1 MNTFKVKPHVVHK
14 ITVIMGQCTSHRQL
28 STVLIL
34 DGDTCVHA
42 LLQGGLCDSEHMW
55 FQQGSPWTEQTESNI
70 SYSDSKTFPKIM

>member
-1 MNTFKVKPHVVHK
+1 MWFTKLLEWWDSVHH
-14 ITVIMGQCTSHRQL
+14 IDNCQ
-28 STVLIL
+28 VLIL